1 MSGDPDRAA
10 INSEAPAMNVGARP
24 MPLAPPDTASEPA
37 LEAAH
42 RRSLRNRPL
51 LASGGKCGCFYCL
64 STFDASEVVQ
74 WVHED
79 STARCP
85 QCGIDAVLSS
95 RTDSVTPAFLGLMRA
110 HWFLRST
117 RIDLS
122 AELMKPRGIASPV
135 RAGSRET
142 DG

>member
-1 MSGDPDRAA
+1 
-10 INSEAPAMNVGARP
+10 MNLHARCLSSLP
-24 MPLAPPDTASEPA
+24 RDTANEPT

-51 LASGGKCGCFYCL
+51 LARGGKCGCFYCM

-85 QCGIDAVLSS
+85 HCGIDAVLSS
-95 RTDSVTPAFLGLMRA
+95 RTDSVTPAFLGIMHA
-110 HWFLRST
+110 HWFQRST

-122 AELMKPRGIASPV
+122 AELMKPQEAARPAQV
-135 RAGSRET
+135 GSREH
-142 DG
+142 